1 MILIMEKDSTLSFF
15 YKQPVYKQLA
25 LGLQIDKQFLRINPL
40 SIYNNKN
47 YKLNKSGFFPL

>member
-25 LGLQIDKQFLRINPL
+25 LGLQIDKQFLGINPR